1 MSNEKVSP
9 ARAMAALFEGL
20 GRREQMALL
29 GKLEIAGGSIYR
41 ALAADEKNAK
51 AREALLK
58 AAEDEE
64 RNGKLLIGMTTAKT
78 ECEKCH
84 RGLVLI
90 DGFACSFQCTFC
102 DDCAGAM
109 DLVCPNCSGPLET
122 RALSG

>member
-64 RNGKLLIGMTTAKT
+64 RNRERRRGNQT
-78 ECEKCH
+78 EV
-84 RGLVLI
+84 G
-90 DGFACSFQCTFC
+90 
-102 DDCAGAM
+102 DD
-109 DLVCPNCSGPLET
+109 PRRHPL
-122 RALSG
+122 S